1 LTPTRMLIEGLL
13 VGAAAQRTCL
23 DYTVAQTTRA
33 TVSTPIRAAP
43 ASRSA
48 RVHAASV
55 APVVKTSSTTSTCR
69 PAAAADAR
77 NAPRTFAHR
86 ASAERS
92 LCGWVV
98 RTRATH

>member
-1 LTPTRMLIEGLL
+1 M
-13 VGAAAQRTCL
+13 
-23 DYTVAQTTRA
+23 
-33 TVSTPIRAAP
+33 
-43 ASRSA
+43 
-48 RVHAASV
+48 HAASV

-98 RTRATH
+98 RTRATHRGRLTGALAIGISSETPALLDRNGIWAAEALELSPLAAAA